1 MPCRRPVRVPTDQEK
16 LTCNSHQ
23 FQESRRFVILIANLF
38 FTSAAFFAPVIL
50 SRIRYPTAPVCKNVQ
65 SQNCELLTTL
75 ENITNLQYRM
85 ISDYTERV
93 QRLQKG
99 SCTSKLMIDVVNYIL
114 HHISELITVEKMAEA
129 LFMSR
134 PYLSRKFKE
143 ETGESLTDFI
153 LYEKTEETKRLLR
166 YSDKPITAI
175 SSYLGFSSPSHFPGC
190 SKPVCALRRACTGKS
205 TSGPAGLYFACA
217 PSGKMILFTKKKITM
232 EMPPLSTVVPML

>member
-38 FTSAAFFAPVIL
+38 LHLLHSLHLLSSLASVIQLLRCAKCAEPKLRAADHLGKHHKPPIPHDLGLYRASAAPAEGKLYLQADDRCGELHLAPYL
-50 SRIRYPTAPVCKNVQ
+50 RTDHR
-65 SQNCELLTTL
+65 
-75 ENITNLQYRM
+75 
-85 ISDYTERV
+85 
-93 QRLQKG
+93 G
-99 SCTSKLMIDVVNYIL
+99 
-114 HHISELITVEKMAEA
+114 KMAEA

-153 LYEKTEETKRLLR
+153 LYEKRRRQNASSAIPISPLRPSALILVFLL
-166 YSDKPITAI
+166 PAT
-175 SSYLGFSSPSHFPGC
+175 FPGC